1 MVADVPSTISKGD
14 ISDLNLG
21 WYKGLVFD
29 IPGAEVLVDGQWVVY
44 DANDTASTSL
54 SPSAFRSNI
63 FLRRSPVSSE

>member
-29 IPGAEVLVDGQWVVY
+29 ILGAEVLVDG
-44 DANDTASTSL
+44 
-54 SPSAFRSNI
+54 
-63 FLRRSPVSSE
+63 